1 MYMILVCYS
10 EKPTYNRVLE
20 VVGGGP
26 IQSNMALNINVG
38 QCPSITRN
46 KILLLKRLVVQIKV
60 REVTFSS
67 LSCHSL

>member
-20 VVGGGP
+20 VVGGP
-26 IQSNMALNINVG
+26 SQSSMALNINVG

-60 REVTFSS
+60 R
-67 LSCHSL
+67 